1 MFRKAGVITEKK
13 TTKIPSAGFPPF
25 SDCNRFFFF
34 FNFLFRSDQEQTHN
48 TDTQTLN
55 FSTRYFPT
63 QAFIKSLSERN
74 LTLEVVADE

>member
-1 MFRKAGVITEKK
+1 MFRKVGVITEEK
-13 TTKIPSAGFPPF
+13 TTKIPSAGFLPF

-34 FNFLFRSDQEQTHN
+34 NFLFKSDQEQTHN
-48 TDTQTLN
+48 TETQTLN
-55 FSTRYFPT
+55 FSTRYLPT

>member
-1 MFRKAGVITEKK
+1 MFRKACVIAEEK

-25 SDCNRFFFF
+25 SDCNSFFFLK
-34 FNFLFRSDQEQTHN
+34 FLFRSDQEQAHN

-55 FSTRYFPT
+55 FFTCYFST
-63 QAFIKSLSERN
+63 QVLIESLSERN